1 MAGGDSP
8 PGRFLRRAVGVI
20 GTRIKRI
27 VVVMVGLAAAA
38 SLAGCALG
46 PRPLS
51 IEEKIWF
58 DMATGDELLPPYR
71 PYFHYYAPYAPH
83 DYGPVPA
90 PGYRY

>member
-1 MAGGDSP
+1 M
-8 PGRFLRRAVGVI
+8 LRRAVGVI
-20 GTRIKRI
+20 GTLIKRFA
-27 VVVMVGLAAAA
+27 VVALALGTAA

-71 PYFHYYAPYAPH
+71 PYFYDYAPYAP
-83 DYGPVPA
+83 VPP